1 MTGRRLEGKVHLV
14 TAAKTAMTNLVSCI
28 EELGITVDGLVFQPL
43 AAALATLNND
53 EMELGITLVD
63 IGSTT
68 TSIAVYHEGTVQH
81 SATIPIGSSSITNDM
96 AVMLQVSI
104 DEAEMIK

>member
-53 EMELGITLVD
+53 EMEL
-63 IGSTT
+63 
-68 TSIAVYHEGTVQH
+68 E
-81 SATIPIGSSSITNDM
+81 
-96 AVMLQVSI
+96 
-104 DEAEMIK
+104 